1 MKPSIASMIRRML
14 FVSLLTLFASS
25 VLNAE
30 QVKGSF
36 TLPFDAYWGDILL
49 PAGHYTFSL
58 DTTGANPVVIHPGLR
73 SRYVKFGFSEA
84 LHSPAKSQLV
94 IVHTADRAMVN
105 AVYISELKT
114 AFWFK
119 VPEKYSVT
127 HRVIADSKPTPNL
140 DFVPVTVNGK

>member
-1 MKPSIASMIRRML
+1 MKNSIAHMIRRLL
-14 FVSLLTLFASS
+14 FVSLLALFASS

-36 TLPFDAYWGDILL
+36 TLPFDAYWGDVLL
-49 PAGHYTFSL
+49 PAGNYTFNL
-58 DTTGANPVVIHPGLR
+58 DTTAANPVVLHPGLR
-73 SRYVKFGFSEA
+73 SKYVKFGYTEV

-94 IVHTADRAMVN
+94 IVHAGDKAMVN
-105 AVYISELKT
+105 AVYIADLKT

-127 HRVIADSKPTPNL
+127 TRVIASATPSETI
-140 DFVPVTVNGK
+140 DFIPVTVVGK